1 LQWLSI
7 IKLFELSVSA
17 RKVAEQLGVSY
28 NTALRAFDVVRR
40 AIVNELAQDDI
51 VLKGEIEV
59 S

>member
-17 RKVAEQLGVSY
+17 KKAAEQLGVSY

-40 AIVNELAQDDI
+40 AIVNELARDDI
-51 VLKGEIEV
+51 VLKGEIEA

>member
-17 RKVAEQLGVSY
+17 KKVAEQLGVSY

-40 AIVNELAQDDI
+40 AIVNELARDDI
-51 VLKGEIEV
+51 VLKGEIEA